1 MSTYPASLDDLG
13 ASNPSSST
21 QMDDGAGH
29 AAQHS
34 DANDA
39 IDAIQATL
47 GVNPQGG
54 EASVDARLDAMDTAI
69 TASVPKSLVDAKG
82 DLLVGTADNTVARLA
97 AGTDGHVLTLDSGQS
112 TGVKWAA
119 ASGGGGGGGL
129 VAAGSFTTQGTVNV
143 NSVFDST
150 YDIYKVIITTS
161 AISANLDI
169 RFRLRVG
176 GVDASGADYYA
187 SNRLETG
194 PSSAGGANVGNAAS
208 TYLTLAPVYTAFGAT
223 STVLDIM
230 FPALSEV
237 TLFNGLHTHRYLSTN
252 QIRTNMIGGQHDPAT
267 AYDGFT
273 VLTSTGTITGRWFV
287 YGYAK

>member
-1 MSTYPASLDDLG
+1 MSTYPGVLDDLG
-13 ASNPSSST
+13 STNPTSGT

-34 DANDA
+34 AANDA

-119 ASGGGGGGGL
+119 AGGGGGGL
-129 VAAGSFTTQGTVNV
+129 VLIDSGTFSAASSVVVDG
-143 NSVFDST
+143 VFDST
-150 YDIYKVIITTS
+150 YDTYRVVIECGASTDLLLGMQLRASGTPLTS
-161 AISANLDI
+161 GYWSRRAFWGGTVSNDSNFLGTGQWGIGYADGGG
-169 RFRLRVG
+169 LRVLIPM
-176 GVDASGADYYA
+176 DLTNPALA
-187 SNRLETG
+187 LET
-194 PSSAGGANVGNAAS
+194 
-208 TYLTLAPVYTAFGAT
+208 VYTAFTA
-223 STVLDIM
+223 S
-230 FPALSEV
+230 A
-237 TLFNGLHTHRYLSTN
+237 Y
-252 QIRTNMIGGQHDPAT
+252 GGIPELAIFSGRQSSAS
-267 AYDGFT
+267 AVDGFSI
-273 VLTSTGTITGRWFV
+273 LPSTGTITGKYLV

>member
-1 MSTYPASLDDLG
+1 MSTYPGVLDDLG
-13 ASNPSSST
+13 STNPSSGT

-119 ASGGGGGGGL
+119 ASGGGGGGL
-129 VAAGSFTTQGTVNV
+129 VLIDSGTFSASSGFNVDSVFDGTYDNYRLVIAPLDHSTNSQIRMQLRAAGST
-143 NSVFDST
+143 
-150 YDIYKVIITTS
+150 I
-161 AISANLDI
+161 
-169 RFRLRVG
+169 
-176 GVDASGADYYA
+176 SGANYDTQYTYA
-187 SNRLETG
+187 YGSSGAAGTDDGSTSFNIATLSSDGVISFDIFQPAVARKTVMTG
-194 PSSAGGANVGNAAS
+194 LRFSYQGDISDFV
-208 TYLTLAPVYTAFGAT
+208 LTT
-223 STVLDIM
+223 
-230 FPALSEV
+230 
-237 TLFNGLHTHRYLSTN
+237 NGWVHHLT
-252 QIRTNMIGGQHDPAT
+252 T
-267 AYDGFT
+267 AYDGFR
-273 VLTSTGTITGRWFV
+273 LFPTSGTFTGSWAL